1 MDKVL
6 EKLITRLLHS
16 VIDSNL
22 RVKLGRVHDKNE
34 SNEDKSFDHF
44 DFD

>member
-6 EKLITRLLHS
+6 EKFVTRLLHS

-22 RVKLGRVHDKNE
+22 RVKLGRAHDKNE
-34 SNEDKSFDHF
+34 SNKDKSFYHF